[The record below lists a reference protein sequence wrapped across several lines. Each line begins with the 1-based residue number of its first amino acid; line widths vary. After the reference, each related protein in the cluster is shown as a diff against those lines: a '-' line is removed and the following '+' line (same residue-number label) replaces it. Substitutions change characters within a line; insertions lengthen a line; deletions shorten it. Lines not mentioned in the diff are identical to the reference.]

1 MDSPTPIPSVP
12 VFPLDDYFVF
22 PGSVTPLHVFE
33 TRYRQMMRDL
43 MDSSGRFV
51 MAPTDPSQA
60 RDPGAGGSPPLPE
73 LGTLVEI
80 LRTEELEDGRWLVL
94 LLALARVRLAEVP
107 SDRLY
112 RRAEAQLLAEPEP
125 DGPAPDAAGL
135 RAALFTAL
143 QQASDGIAVELPE
156 DVRTGRLAD
165 LLLQALPLEPAR
177 RRQAFAELDPE
188 ARARLALG
196 WFTPA

>member
-1 MDSPTPIPSVP
+1 MTPTPTLPAVP

-51 MAPTDPSQA
+51 MAPTDPALA
-60 RDPGAGGSPPLPE
+60 RDAGAGEPPPLPG

-94 LLALARVRLAEVP
+94 LLALARVSLSEVP
-107 SDRLY
+107 SDKLY
-112 RRAEAQLLAEPEP
+112 RRAEARVLAEPEP
-125 DGPAPDAAGL
+125 EATGPGAAEL
-135 RAALFTAL
+135 RAALLAAL
-143 QQASDGIAVELPE
+143 QQAADGIVVELPE
-156 DVRTGRLAD
+156 DVSTGRLAD
-165 LLLQALPLEPAR
+165 LLLQALPLEAAR
-177 RRQAFAELDPE
+177 RRQAFAELDPG

>member
-1 MDSPTPIPSVP
+1 MTANPTIPAVP
-12 VFPLDDYFVF
+12 VFPLDDHFVF

-33 TRYRQMMRDL
+33 TRYRQLMRDL

-51 MAPTDPSQA
+51 MAPTDPSPA
-60 RDPGAGGSPPLPE
+60 RGAEAGGAPPLPE

-94 LLALARVRLAEVP
+94 LLALARARLTEVA

-112 RRAEAQLLAEPEP
+112 RKAQAQVLTEP
-125 DGPAPDAAGL
+125 DGETAGPDEAEL
-135 RAALFTAL
+135 RAALVAALRRTA
-143 QQASDGIAVELPE
+143 DGFGFEAPDAVP
-156 DVRTGRLAD
+156 TGRLAD
-165 LLLQALPLEPAR
+165 LLLHALPLEAAQR
-177 RRQAFAELDPE
+177 RHAFNELDPA

-196 WFTPA
+196 WLTPA